1 MKHTAIHISIALL
14 SALASGCSSNSLVEE
29 EEPISPDATPMRFS
43 IPSVGNM
50 ETRSTRASQ
59 ALTSDFL
66 VSTYKAYRTGSQQ
79 TVMEQYQALYQQDGW
94 SGTGAKWNTVG
105 GTGDGFYQPQYEKYW
120 DLSAFPYEFIGIAPA
135 PILSGAVTTGFAVTD
150 RQVKIEQSLQSQSAT
165 DGLVTP
171 TAPTTEYLVAQM
183 QRQHHADD
191 ATKTDDI
198 DMVTGKTIGTGGDSP
213 TKAVP
218 LPFHHLSSKVRFG
231 IYSTMPFVE
240 TQSVKIKNVTFKA
253 VSSQTEGFV
262 TSVSNYSVDFTQS
275 GVNSVVDGEFGNK
288 TYETDDKQLL
298 SFSGPSDTFTDA
310 DLEKHEWKSKN
321 DVNAYYFECKD
332 GLIQVP
338 QSGVKLF
345 VSFTLEPLS
354 GEPYTVT
361 DYPLTITNSDG
372 NVVSEYTWQPNCLYT
387 YYIVVNR
394 LFSYDISFTAT
405 VSDWE
410 DLEGRINTNL
420 EE

>member
-1 MKHTAIHISIALL
+1 MKRTAAYISIALL
-14 SALASGCSSNSLVEE
+14 SAMATGCSSNSVIER
-29 EEPISPDATPMRFS
+29 EEPETPDGTPMRFS

-66 VSTYKAYRTGSQQ
+66 VSTYKAYKTGSQQ

-105 GTGDGFYQPQYEKYW
+105 GTGDGYYQTQYEKYW

-135 PILSGAVTTGFAVTD
+135 PILGNAVMAGFAVTD
-150 RQVKIEQSLQSQSAT
+150 RQLKIQQSLYTQSAT
-165 DGLVTP
+165 DGVVSP
-171 TAPTTEYLVAQM
+171 TSADQYLVSQM
-183 QRQHHADD
+183 QRQHNADD

-198 DMVTGKTIGTGGDSP
+198 DMITGKTIGSGGDSP

-218 LPFHHLSSKVRFG
+218 LPFHRLSSKVRFG
-231 IYSTMPFVE
+231 IYTTMPVVE
-240 TQSVKIKNVTFKA
+240 TQSVKIKDVTFKV
-253 VSSQTEGFV
+253 VSTNAEGFV
-262 TSVSNYSVDFTQS
+262 TSVGNYSVDFTKS
-275 GVNSVVDGEFGNK
+275 GVSSVVDGEFGDK
-288 TYETDDKQLL
+288 TYQTGYNQLL
-298 SFSGPSDTFTDA
+298 SFSGPSEEFTSA
-310 DLEKHEWKSKN
+310 YLEKHEWQSKN

-332 GLIQVP
+332 GLLQVP
-338 QSGVKLF
+338 QSGVKLY

-361 DYPLTITNSDG
+361 DYPLTITDSEG
-372 NVVSEYTWQPNCLYT
+372 NVVTEYTWRPNCLYT

-410 DLEGRINTNL
+410 DIEGRTTTDL